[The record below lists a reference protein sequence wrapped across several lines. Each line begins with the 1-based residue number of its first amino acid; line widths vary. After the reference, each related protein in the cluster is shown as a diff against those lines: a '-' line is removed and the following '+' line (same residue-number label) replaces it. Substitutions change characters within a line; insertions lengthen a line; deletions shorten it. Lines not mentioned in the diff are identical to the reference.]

1 MGTRIVPSSLR
12 LAAPLNPVN
21 DRFTGAFIQT
31 MLRTRLKTTLKLTST
46 TFSESLCSVCAPGPQ
61 ASREREQAKL
71 TGLRCPFLTH
81 TVRVVADSLVLP

>member
-46 TFSESLCSVCAPGPQ
+46 TFSESLCSVRAPGPQ
-61 ASREREQAKL
+61 ASRARASQVDWI
-71 TGLRCPFLTH
+71 TM
-81 TVRVVADSLVLP
+81 SVLDAYSASCC